1 VAKQCRVANVWIHQ
15 LKILFVHRTYS
26 EIKIYM
32 YKSQLYTIYSTV
44 YQYMY
49 RSRLHNTIGLN
60 RKAQLKCTTIHT
72 NNSSIISS
80 WQRYRYNQRKLCW
93 QRSSSFMWS
102 QKKLERIRNW
112 RRMNDTCVCNKIPWE
127 EESPKGSVTHTIT
140 IKQLVTWESI
150 CHHNY
155 AILCKA
161 AHIITGPMACLIA

>member
-1 VAKQCRVANVWIHQ
+1 MRLRCRASSLFLETWTQETLADHQLPGCGWYWTSRRSAQRCPYQLPQKQLGRLARYAAPVEDEQQHQVGLSIVAKQCRVANVWIHQ

-80 WQRYRYNQRKLCW
+80 RQRYRYNQRKLCW
-93 QRSSSFMWS
+93 QRSSSFM
-102 QKKLERIRNW
+102 
-112 RRMNDTCVCNKIPWE
+112 
-127 EESPKGSVTHTIT
+127 
-140 IKQLVTWESI
+140 
-150 CHHNY
+150 
-155 AILCKA
+155 
-161 AHIITGPMACLIA
+161 